1 MSQHSLKAAP
11 AVAVD
16 VLADSVDLVAVF
28 FGVFYVAYFFVADVF
43 CDVFAYASSVFFSVV
58 VFVAFDIVSS

>member
-1 MSQHSLKAAP
+1 MNGLPH
-11 AVAVD
+11 
-16 VLADSVDLVAVF
+16 LVAVF

-58 VFVAFDIVSS
+58 VFVAFDIVSY